1 MNYNLKKRMA
11 PAFFL
16 APFLIIFVVFTAYP
30 ILYSIV
36 LSFAKYRSGQV
47 TFLGLR
53 NYQFILGD
61 QLFWQSVLN
70 TFTIMIMQAPI
81 MIILAIILAT
91 ILNSALVKLKGAFRM
106 LLFLPVLIDA
116 VSYSIVFS
124 MFFNA
129 DGFVNSL
136 LNVFGIPDLSW
147 YTVGTLAQLVI
158 VIAVTWK
165 WTGYNAIILLSGLQ
179 NIPAELYEAAFID
192 GANTFQKFMRITI
205 PELKPIILF
214 TTIMSVN
221 GSLQM
226 FTEPNL
232 LTHGGPVNLT
242 STIVLYLYN
251 IGFKNFN
258 FGVAASGSYILAFMI
273 AVLTYIQLRV
283 TREE

>member
-1 MNYNLKKRMA
+1 MKKRIA

-81 MIILAIILAT
+81 MILLAIILAT

-129 DGFVNSL
+129 DGFVNAL
-136 LNVFGIPDLSW
+136 LNVFGMPGLSW
-147 YTVGTLAQLVI
+147 FTVGTLAQLVI

-192 GANTFQKFMRITI
+192 GANTFQKFIRITI